1 MQILTDIL
9 SLFKRNE
16 FVEKV
21 NDYDAI
27 VVGVNEAPQLTG
39 VASPIPYKNVK
50 LIRIKDFV
58 NLASPDIVNIP
69 EDSSEAGCYSG
80 ETIDPVTGDVTQ
92 GFRRLK
98 SLSLGL
104 TIEENGDY
112 IEFNT
117 TSGAGVILKQCFVSP
132 MNKFS
137 NTPDEFG
144 IGATTGVAPGLDVL
158 QPLIGSIL
166 YDHGVVVGNDVD
178 TRKLVGCASQVPV
191 TISPSGT
198 IEIQYIIQTNVTGL
212 SLYWRLWKLDPD
224 DLGNN
229 GILGTSLTQ
238 ITGQGP
244 ISILSDFSSNGVAAY
259 GKEVIVPFTLAP
271 NPNNAIN
278 QGDLLFLGW
287 YYDYSGPT
295 GLSDYISINA
305 TIRG

>member
-9 SLFKRNE
+9 SLFKRNQ

-39 VASPIPYKNVK
+39 IASPIPYKNVK

-58 NLASPDIVNIP
+58 NLASPQIINIP
-69 EDSSEAGCYSG
+69 ADASEAGCYSG
-80 ETIDPVTGDVTQ
+80 ETTDPITEEVTNN
-92 GFRRLK
+92 FRRLK
-98 SLSLGL
+98 SLSLDL

-117 TSGAGVILKQCFVSP
+117 TGNAVLLNQSFASP
-132 MNKFS
+132 MSKFS
-137 NTPDEFG
+137 NTPNEWG
-144 IGATTGVAPGLDVL
+144 IGAETGVFGTDIL
-158 QPLIGSIL
+158 QPFIGSVL
-166 YDHGVVVGNDVD
+166 YDHGVVVGNDID
-178 TRKLVGCASQVPV
+178 TRKLVGCASQVPATV
-191 TISPSGT
+191 SPSGN
-198 IEIQYIIQTNVTGL
+198 IQIQYIAQTNVTGL
-212 SLYWRLWKLDPD
+212 TLHWKLWKLDPD

-229 GILGTSLTQ
+229 GALGTSLIQ

-244 ISILSDFSSNGVAAY
+244 ITVQSDFSSNGVTAY

-287 YYDYSGPT
+287 YYDYSGAT
-295 GLSDYISINA
+295 GSSDYISINA
-305 TIRG
+305 TIRS

>member
-1 MQILTDIL
+1 MNILTDIL
-9 SLFKRNE
+9 SLFKRRKFVSKADPLDVVVLGINE
-16 FVEKV
+16 EPE
-21 NDYDAI
+21 I
-27 VVGVNEAPQLTG
+27 EGI
-39 VASPIPYKNVK
+39 ASPVPYKNAK
-50 LIRIKDFV
+50 LIKVKDLISTSDSTFE
-58 NLASPDIVNIP
+58 NLPIG
-69 EDSSEAGCYSG
+69 DSNAGCFKDK
-80 ETIDPVTGDVTQ
+80 TTDPLTGNPVVN
-92 GFRRLK
+92 FRRLK
-98 SLSLGL
+98 SLSLDL

-117 TSGAGVILKQCFVSP
+117 IGSAVLLKQSFVSP

-137 NTPDEFG
+137 NTPGEWG

-158 QPLIGSIL
+158 QPLMGSIL
-166 YDHGVVVGNDVD
+166 YDHGVVVGDDVD
-178 TRKLVGCASQVPV
+178 TRKLVGCASQVPATV
-191 TISPSGT
+191 IPSGN
-198 IEIQYIIQTNVTGL
+198 IQIQYIVQTNVTGL
-212 SLYWRLWKLDPD
+212 TLHWKLWKLDPD

-229 GILGTSLTQ
+229 GTSGTSLTQ

-244 ISILSDFSSNGVAAY
+244 ISVLSDFSSNGVAAY

-305 TIRG
+305 TVRS

>member
-1 MQILTDIL
+1 MNILTDIL

-98 SLSLGL
+98 SLSLDL

-112 IEFNT
+112 IEFDLVSSNST
-117 TSGAGVILKQCFVSP
+117 ILLTQNFSSLLS
-132 MNKFS
+132 KFS
-137 NTPDEFG
+137 TSPDILSIGRQAG
-144 IGATTGVAPGLDVL
+144 IPGSDVSS
-158 QPLIGSIL
+158 PFIGYSSN
-166 YDHGVVVGNDVD
+166 DHAKVSSFVID
-178 TRKLVGCASQVPV
+178 TRKLVGLSFASPV
-191 TISPSGT
+191 NALSGED
-198 IEIQYIIQTNVTGL
+198 IAIQIVAQSNITGVVL
-212 SLYWRLWKLDPD
+212 NWKLYKLDPD
-224 DLGNN
+224 DLGN
-229 GILGTSLTQ
+229 GGVAGTTLSQ
-238 ITGQGP
+238 ITGATNLNLNIDLTSGGT
-244 ISILSDFSSNGVAAY
+244 STY
-259 GKEVIVPFTLAP
+259 GKEIIYNVTLGGSSI
-271 NPNNAIN
+271 IN
-278 QGDLLFLGW
+278 KGDLLFLGW
-287 YYDYSGPT
+287 SYD
-295 GLSDYISINA
+295 LISIDPTDFLNISA
-305 TIRG
+305 TIRKI